1 MSSAPSPA
9 ASGPQR
15 HDSFALLRALAAR
28 GVTALAGV
36 PCSSMTGLINAAQ
49 SRLVVPYANAP
60 NEGEA
65 LAYGAGVWLGGG
77 LAAVLCQN
85 SGLGNLYNC
94 LTSLNLP
101 YAIPGAILCGWRGM
115 PDVRDEPQHR
125 VMGAV
130 TPDLFGGIG
139 IAPRILT
146 TGSSLAAAV
155 EGLSPAARRTVAIL
169 VAPGALAEAEA
180 EPVWAAGAAPGALVR
195 RPGQPVLDRAGA
207 VRLVAGIAGDGVA
220 VIASTGLLS
229 REYSATADGDN
240 LFSMAGS
247 MGHAASL
254 GLGAA
259 AQSGVPV
266 LVVDGDGSIMMR
278 PQAMLF
284 VGSEAPA
291 AFCHFVVDNGAH
303 ESTGGQ
309 PTLSATADLAAA
321 AIAFGY
327 RRAVDTTDPAEA
339 AEAAEVGL
347 AGGGPVFVR
356 LRIRPGGTVPPRI
369 GLAFPE
375 MAGRF
380 RRFLVRRGSGGAG
393 IAG

>member
-1 MSSAPSPA
+1 MNAAAPIA
-9 ASGPQR
+9 ER
-15 HDSFALLRALAAR
+15 LDSFALLRALAAR

-49 SRLVVPYANAP
+49 SRTVVPYANAP

-65 LAYGAGVWLGGG
+65 LAYGAGIWLGGG

-101 YAIPGAILCGWRGM
+101 YAIPSALLVGWRGM
-115 PDVRDEPQHR
+115 PEVRDEPQHR

-130 TPDLFGGIG
+130 TSELFSGIG
-139 IAPRILT
+139 IAPRVLAA
-146 TGSSLAAAV
+146 GGSLAATLDGLAPDTREMLAV
-155 EGLSPAARRTVAIL
+155 LL
-169 VAPGALAEAEA
+169 APGALAAADA
-180 EPVWAAGAAPGALVR
+180 EPIAARGAAPGTLVR
-195 RPGQPVLDRAGA
+195 SAGRPHLDRAEA
-207 VRLVAGIAGDGVA
+207 VRRIAGIASDRIA
-220 VIASTGLLS
+220 VVASTGLIS
-229 REYSATADGDN
+229 REYFASADGDN
-240 LFSMAGS
+240 LFCMAGS

-254 GLGAA
+254 GLGAT
-259 AQSGVPV
+259 AQSGAPV

-291 AFCHFVVDNGAH
+291 AFCHLVVDNAVH

-309 PTLSATADLAAA
+309 PTLSAAADLAGA

-327 RRAVDTTDPAEA
+327 RQAVDTADPAEA
-339 AEAAEVGL
+339 AAAAQAGL
-347 AGGGPVFVR
+347 AGQGPVFVR
-356 LRIRPGGTVPPRI
+356 LRIRPGGPVPPRI
-369 GLAFPE
+369 SLAFPA
-375 MAGRF
+375 MAERF
-380 RRFLVRRGSGGAG
+380 RLFLAKSGPRAAPGR
-393 IAG
+393 